1 MNLSYNSSIGVPEA
15 SLSKADDPQNIS
27 HSVHANFD
35 SESAD
40 YTQNYDNDN
49 DAKDAEIVY
58 TQQPM
63 LTSVSPFMIIILAVV
78 LILFFI
84 LFSSLANPVSP
95 ASNDMGF
102 DAESMSSPAA
112 PSGSSGASVKILS
125 AIMWGTFIVVVL
137 LNGMQYFYNINFT
150 AKLSNLFSMS
160 PALDVTVDPIDDT
173 SVSVPPVPEIT
184 ISKQV
189 FHIPGNKYNY
199 ENAEALCK
207 AYGARLASYSEV
219 ENAYTNGG
227 EWCSYGWS
235 KDQMALF
242 PTQKSTW
249 TELQSVKGHEND
261 CGRPGINGGYIANEN
276 VRFGANC
283 YGYKPKINQVEKD
296 MMDSSSIY
304 PKTMED
310 IKQDK
315 RVEHWKR
322 KIPDILVAPFNNK
335 VWSLL

>member
-1 MNLSYNSSIGVPEA
+1 MNLSYNSSTGIPQA
-15 SLSKADDPQNIS
+15 SLTKEEDDTQSTN
-27 HSVHANFD
+27 HASFD
-35 SESAD
+35 S
-40 YTQNYDNDN
+40 NDIQMI
-49 DAKDAEIVY
+49 DSLSSSSSSSIPQDTEMVY
-58 TQQPM
+58 TQQPYV
-63 LTSVSPFMIIILAVV
+63 TSISPFMIIILVVV

-102 DAESMSSPAA
+102 DTESMGSP
-112 PSGSSGASVKILS
+112 GSSGASIKILS

-137 LNGMQYFYNINFT
+137 LNGLQYFYNINFT
-150 AKLSNLFSMS
+150 AKLSHLFSMS
-160 PALDVTVDPIDDT
+160 PGLDISVDPNDT
-173 SVSVPPVPEIT
+173 SVSIPPVPEIT
-184 ISKQV
+184 LSKQV

-207 AYGARLASYSEV
+207 AYGAQLASYSEV
-219 ENAYTNGG
+219 ENAYGNGG

-242 PTQKSTW
+242 PTQKDTW
-249 TELQSVKGHEND
+249 TDLQSVKGHEND
-261 CGRPGINGGYIANEN
+261 CGRPGINGGYIANKN

-315 RVEHWKR
+315 RVEHWRR
-322 KIPDILVAPFNNK
+322 KIPDILVSPFNNK

>member
-1 MNLSYNSSIGVPEA
+1 MNFSYNSSIGVPEA
-15 SLSKADDPQNIS
+15 SLSSGDDSQS
-27 HSVHANFD
+27 VKHSVHSSFD
-35 SESAD
+35 
-40 YTQNYDNDN
+40 DNSSPSDDETN
-49 DAKDAEIVY
+49 QPDEPQDAEMVY

-63 LTSVSPFMIIILAVV
+63 LASASPFMIIILIVV

-84 LFSSLANPVSP
+84 LFSSLADPSSP
-95 ASNDMGF
+95 ASSDMGF
-102 DAESMSSPAA
+102 DSDMSSPSSSS
-112 PSGSSGASVKILS
+112 SGSSSASIKVLS

-137 LNGMQYFYNINFT
+137 LNGLQYFYNINFT

-160 PALDVTVDPIDDT
+160 PAMDITVDPLDT

-189 FHIPGNKYNY
+189 FHIPGNKYDY

-249 TELQSVKGHEND
+249 TELQSIKGHEND
-261 CGRPGINGGYIANEN
+261 CGRPGVNGGYIANKN

-283 YGYKPKINQVEKD
+283 YGYKPKMNQAEKD
-296 MMDSSSIY
+296 MMDASSIY
-304 PKTMED
+304 PKTVED
-310 IKQDK
+310 IKQEK
-315 RVEHWKR
+315 RVEYWKR
-322 KIPDILVAPFNNK
+322 KIPDILVSPFNNK